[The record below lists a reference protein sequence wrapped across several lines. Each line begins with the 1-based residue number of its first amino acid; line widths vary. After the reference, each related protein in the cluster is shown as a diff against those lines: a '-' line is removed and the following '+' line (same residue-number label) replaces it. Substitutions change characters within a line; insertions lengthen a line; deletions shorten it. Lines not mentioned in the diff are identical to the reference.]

1 MGHQGTKRNG
11 RLPPAGWR
19 ALLAAPLLCLGL
31 LGACATEPM
40 PEQEEGGAEE
50 GDVFPPEQEERHP
63 WQQETRLAW
72 SGTGKVPH

>member
-11 RLPPAGWR
+11 RRPPARWGV
-19 ALLAAPLLCLGL
+19 LLAALLLGL
-31 LGACATEPM
+31 GVLGSCATEPM
-40 PEQEEGGAEE
+40 PEQEGGGAEE

-72 SGTGKVPH
+72 SAPGKVTH